1 MTLRTLARG
10 SALFMMLTASPLLAD
25 VTPEQVWQGW
35 QDAAAAMGNK
45 VSSDSA
51 ARHGDSLVVKNLQIG
66 EAATGMASFGTI
78 RLKDNGDGTVAVLLP
93 DTYPIT
99 LHLPPQTS
107 DPKGTATDLS
117 FDVSMPGAKIIASG
131 TPEAVR
137 YATDAPVLDLKLVN
151 INGVLAS
158 AMPISVEVHLAG
170 LSANYGIGSG
180 TDAGKDQNLNEDF
193 SVKTVNFAVK
203 GKDPKGG
210 SDYDISTSLADLVGK
225 FAMNL
230 PAGVDTQDMA
240 AALEKGFSLDGSFG
254 FGATTFDVNANEAG
268 KLTQITGTTGSATIA
283 LAMNADRIDYS
294 TDTRAVS
301 LKVVSPDIPLADAS
315 LSYAAAGFRMVMP
328 VAVSDTPADFS
339 LRFNL
344 TDVAPSEAIW
354 ALIDPG
360 KVLKHD
366 PATVVVDA
374 KGKVTLTRSL
384 VADASSL
391 EAGQTDAPGKLNAL
405 DLDQFQVKAAGA
417 DVTAKGSFTFDSSD
431 MTTYQGV
438 PAPTGK
444 IDVKALGVNAL
455 IDTLVKMG
463 VVPQEQA
470 IQGRMMLAMFANT
483 ATNADEMTSTLEFK
497 DKHFFANGQQLQ

>member
-1 MTLRTLARG
+1 MTLRTLAKG
-10 SALFMMLTASPLLAD
+10 SALFMILTASPLLAD

-35 QDAAAAMGNK
+35 QDASAAMGNK
-45 VSSDSA
+45 ISA
-51 ARHGDSLVVKNLQIG
+51 ESATRDGDSLVVKNLQIG
-66 EAATGMASFGTI
+66 DAATGMASVGTL
-78 RLKDNGDGTVAVLLP
+78 RLKDNGDGTVAILLP

-99 LHLPPQTS
+99 LHLPPQAS
-107 DPKGTATDLS
+107 DPKGAATDLG
-117 FDVSMPGAKIIASG
+117 FDVSMPGAKITASG
-131 TPEAVR
+131 TPDAVR
-137 YATDAPVLDLKLVN
+137 YATDAPVLDLTLTSLNSVLVAA
-151 INGVLAS
+151 I
-158 AMPISVEVHLAG
+158 PISAEAHLAG
-170 LSANYGIGSG
+170 LQANYGIG
-180 TDAGKDQNLNEDF
+180 AGADTGKEQKLDEEF
-193 SVKTVNFAVK
+193 SVKTVNFAMK

-210 SDYDISTSLADLVGK
+210 SDYDVSTSLADLAGK
-225 FAMNL
+225 FAL
-230 PAGVDTQDMA
+230 VVPAGVDTRDMA

-254 FGATTFDVNANEAG
+254 FGAATFDVHANEAG
-268 KLTQITGTTGSATIA
+268 KLTQITGTTGSADLG
-283 LAMNADRIDYS
+283 LAMNADLIDYS

-301 LKVVSPDIPLADAS
+301 FKVISPDIPLADAS
-315 LSYAAAGFRMVMP
+315 FSYAAAGFRMVMP

-360 KVLKHD
+360 KALSHD
-366 PATVVVDA
+366 PATVTVDT

-417 DVTAKGSFTFDSSD
+417 DVTAKGSFTFDNSD
-431 MTTYQGV
+431 MTTYQGI

-444 IDVKALGVNAL
+444 IDIKALGVNAL

-463 VVPQEQA
+463 LVPQEQA
-470 IQGRMMLAMFANT
+470 IQGRIMLAMFANT
-483 ATNADEMTSTLEFK
+483 ATNTDEMTSTLEFK